1 MYYILVKSK
10 LAQYVLYIMI
20 YKLVKKE
27 AKMVQVIKRDG
38 RKVDFETEKIVI
50 AVQKAM
56 KETEKGIDEVAA
68 KEVGEALFE
77 KFKDV
82 EEVSIEEIQ
91 DNVEIELM
99 KRHPEAAKKYI
110 LYREERAKL
119 REEGWAMTNLQRDI
133 YDKKYRY
140 DGENFE
146 GFIKRVSGDDDFIGK
161 AIKDKK
167 FMPAGRILAGRGL
180 NKDGKKVTLSNCYVM
195 PIVEDN
201 IESIFDT
208 AKYLARTYS
217 YGGGCGINISKLRP
231 KGAKVNNAASTT
243 TGAVSFMDLF
253 SMTTSLIGMRGR
265 RGALMINMDVSHPD
279 IEEFID
285 VKNDLSKVNSA
296 NISVNVNDEFLN
308 AVKEGTDYTLNFD
321 VEASGEQIRK
331 NVDAK
336 KLWRTLARNNW
347 NMAEPGILYK
357 DRINSW
363 HIMSADPNFEYAGV
377 NPCAEEPLPAWG
389 SCNLSSINLGA
400 FVKSPFTDYSR
411 FDFDGF
417 AEMVRAG
424 VRYLNGV
431 LDENEPLH
439 PIKEQRELARDLRQ
453 IGLGIMGLADMFI
466 KLKVRYGSPESIKL
480 IHQIGR
486 LMINEALK
494 ESALLSKEYGPFP
507 LYNKEAVLASA
518 FIRSNAD
525 DDTLELIK
533 EYGLRN
539 SQLLTIAPTGSIS
552 TLIGCSNGVEPIF
565 QISYTRKTESIHGID
580 TYYKVY
586 TEIVKQYM
594 DKNNLFDEEE
604 LPDFIVT
611 TSNLNYHER
620 IDVQAAWQQYI
631 DASISSTVNVPNE
644 FTISEVEDLYLYAWE
659 KGLKG
664 ITIYRDGCRRG
675 GILITDNKKTDTER
689 INELQEEINEIA
701 NKALQKDPDT
711 CPVCGGKMNHSGGCA
726 ECQDCGYSPCAV

>member
-1 MYYILVKSK
+1 
-10 LAQYVLYIMI
+10 
-20 YKLVKKE
+20 
-27 AKMVQVIKRDG
+27 MVQVIKRDG
-38 RKVDFETEKIVI
+38 REVKFEIEKIVI
-50 AVQKAM
+50 AVEKAM
-56 KETEKGIDEVAA
+56 KETEKGVDKTAA
-68 KEVGEALFE
+68 KEVGDAVYE
-77 KFKDV
+77 KYKDNDK
-82 EEVSIEEIQ
+82 VSIEEIQ
-91 DNVEIELM
+91 DTVEIELM
-99 KRHPEAAKKYI
+99 KRHPESAKKYI

-146 GFIKRVSGDDDFIGK
+146 GFIKRVSGDNDFIGK

-180 NKDGKKVTLSNCYVM
+180 NKKGKKVTLSNCYVM
-195 PIVEDN
+195 PKVEDN

-208 AKYLARTYS
+208 AKRLARTYS

-253 SMTTSLIGMRGR
+253 SLTTTLIGMRGR
-265 RGALMINMDVSHPD
+265 RGALMINMDVNHPD
-279 IEEFID
+279 ILDFID

-296 NISVNVNDEFLN
+296 NISVNVNDEFLK
-308 AVKEGTDYTLNFD
+308 AVKEDKNYTLSFD
-321 VEASGEQIRK
+321 VEASGEKIRK
-331 NVDAK
+331 EVRARDIWN
-336 KLWRTLARNNW
+336 TLAKNNW
-347 NMAEPGILYK
+347 NMAEPGILYW

-363 HIMSADPNFEYAGV
+363 HIMSEDKNFSYAGV

-400 FVKSPFTDYSR
+400 FVKNPFTEYGR
-411 FDFDGF
+411 FDFESF
-417 AEMVRAG
+417 AKLVKEG
-424 VRYLNGV
+424 VFYLNGV
-431 LDENEPLH
+431 LDENENLH
-439 PIKEQRELARDLRQ
+439 PIKEQKELSHNLRQ

-466 KLKVRYGSPESIKL
+466 KLKIRYGSPESIKL

-486 LMINEALK
+486 VMINEALK
-494 ESALLSKEYGPFP
+494 ASAELAKKDGPFP
-507 LYNKEAVLASA
+507 LYNKEAVLKSE
-518 FIRSNAD
+518 FIKSNAD
-525 DDTLELIK
+525 DDTLEMIEK
-533 EYGLRN
+533 YGLRN

-565 QISYTRKTESIHGID
+565 QISYTRKTESIHGMD

-586 TEIVKQYM
+586 TDIVKQYM
-594 DKNNLFDEEE
+594 DKNNIYDEAD

-611 TSNLNYHER
+611 TSNLNYRER
-620 IDVQAAWQQYI
+620 IDVQSAWQQYI

-644 FTISEVEDLYLYAWE
+644 FTVEEVEDLYLYAWE

-664 ITIYRDGCRRG
+664 ITIYRDGCARG
-675 GILITDNKKTDTER
+675 GILITNKKKSSKDR
-689 INELQEEINEIA
+689 IEELKREIDEIA
-701 NKALQKDPDT
+701 DTSLKKDPDT
-711 CPVCGGKMNHSGGCA
+711 CPVCGGKMNYSGGCS
-726 ECQDCGYSPCAV
+726 ECQDCGYSPCSI